1 MLQVVSAHA
10 RTRRI
15 HLTRRGEA
23 VAWTAL
29 WVAIAAL
36 VVLPY
41 MHSYRHLSPFDEM
54 VHLDYLV
61 KVQDGH
67 LVRGGE
73 LVGDTAMREQACRG
87 HDLAEFTAPPC
98 DKKEMRANRFPF
110 GGYNTAYPDPPAYY
124 VVTAAGATF
133 LQALPGIHDI
143 VTAARAVGVIWL
155 GAGLALTFLLAL
167 RLGANRWSAAGTTL
181 IVASAPT
188 VAHAMATITS
198 DAPSLVVGAA
208 LCLVA
213 LAVVRGQAPWWWLA
227 PAAAATTAVKATGL
241 TVVGLVAVFL
251 LLYLARQ
258 SRDPITTPDPAD
270 DRADERAPE
279 QVSGPA
285 RPVDDLDHPAAL
297 PRRTVWLATAAVVL
311 PAGAVL
317 ALWMLVNALTDL
329 PAAADITMRE
339 YFHVDSIGYDE
350 LIGNALN
357 LMSPLQNGYMP
368 PFMTNLTL
376 AVLMGMVNLAMVV
389 GAFALAATGGLGTV
403 RTRFAAA
410 STVAMLLCS
419 VGFVV
424 LIFVGSHS
432 YIVIPSRYGLCLVPA
447 LAACLAVVASRRRAG
462 GYALTALGV
471 VALLALLVQTL

>member
-67 LVRGGE
+67 LVRGGK

-98 DKKEMRANRFPF
+98 DKKEMRPAPFPF

-124 VVTAAGATF
+124 VFTAAGATL

-181 IVASAPT
+181 VVASAPT

-213 LAVVRGQAPWWWLA
+213 LAVVRGQAPWWWLPGGRRRDGGQGHRA
-227 PAAAATTAVKATGL
+227 DGRRPGGGLPAAVPRPPVTGPDHH
-241 TVVGLVAVFL
+241 
-251 LLYLARQ
+251 AR
-258 SRDPITTPDPAD
+258 SGRRSA
-270 DRADERAPE
+270 
-279 QVSGPA
+279 SGPRSRSA
-285 RPVDDLDHPAAL
+285 AQPGPSTTSTTLRRCPVAPCGW
-297 PRRTVWLATAAVVL
+297 PPPVVL
-311 PAGAVL
+311 PGRCGAGLLDARQRPHR
-317 ALWMLVNALTDL
+317 
-329 PAAADITMRE
+329 PAGSGRHHHARVFT
-339 YFHVDSIGYDE
+339 
-350 LIGNALN
+350 
-357 LMSPLQNGYMP
+357 
-368 PFMTNLTL
+368 
-376 AVLMGMVNLAMVV
+376 
-389 GAFALAATGGLGTV
+389 
-403 RTRFAAA
+403 
-410 STVAMLLCS
+410 STPS
-419 VGFVV
+419 VTT
-424 LIFVGSHS
+424 S
-432 YIVIPSRYGLCLVPA
+432 
-447 LAACLAVVASRRRAG
+447 
-462 GYALTALGV
+462 
-471 VALLALLVQTL
+471 